1 MTQWR
6 ELPAGLRSPRIRLA
20 LTIAGILFLLLVAF
34 SVVVYLLVSRE
45 VLQDVEPFRDDPLFV
60 EAAHRQLAAYG
71 MQLVFA
77 NIVGVVLIGIASY
90 FVAQAALRPLEQAI
104 ALQRQFTNDASHD
117 LRTPLAVI
125 RMETSAALHSRTPM
139 PPDIAECL
147 RIIDEQTQRMDRLIE
162 QLLTLA
168 HVDADSALN
177 REPTD
182 LRHLVSGVVRDLRPL
197 ADAKEIALSVARSD
211 PALVLGD
218 ELKLSQLVANL
229 VDNAI
234 KYSPNSAS
242 VSVSVWQQRDAA
254 FIAVSDTG
262 EGIRAGDR
270 ENVFRRFH
278 RVDSVRS
285 PNGRGGHGLG
295 LPLCRWIARA
305 HGGDVFVDS
314 REGEGSTFT
323 VRLPALTA

>member
-1 MTQWR
+1 MT
-6 ELPAGLRSPRIRLA
+6 
-20 LTIAGILFLLLVAF
+20 LTIAGILVLLFAAF
-34 SVVVYLLVSRE
+34 SVVVYVLVSRE
-45 VLQDVEPFRDDPLFV
+45 VLQDIEPFRDDPLFV
-60 EAAHRQLAAYG
+60 EAAHRQLGAYAL
-71 MQLVFA
+71 QLLFA
-77 NIVGVVLIGIASY
+77 NLAGLVLIGVASY
-90 FVAQAALRPLEQAI
+90 FIAQAALRPLEQAI

-125 RMETSAALHSRTPM
+125 RMETSAALHSHTPM
-139 PPDIAECL
+139 PPDIAECM
-147 RIIDEQTQRMDRLIE
+147 RIIDEQAQRMDRLIE

-168 HVDADSALN
+168 HVDGDSALS

-182 LRHLVSGVVRDLRPL
+182 LRHVVNGVVRDLQPL
-197 ADAKEIALSVARSD
+197 ADAKDIALEIGRADAAV
-211 PALVLGD
+211 VWGD

-234 KYSPNSAS
+234 KYSPNTAK

-254 FIAVSDTG
+254 FVAVSDTG
-262 EGIRAGDR
+262 EGIPAPELD
-270 ENVFRRFH
+270 NVFRRFH
-278 RVDSVRS
+278 RIDSVRGT
-285 PNGRGGHGLG
+285 NGRGGHGLG

>member
-1 MTQWR
+1 M
-6 ELPAGLRSPRIRLA
+6 
-20 LTIAGILFLLLVAF
+20 LTIAGILVLLFAAF

-45 VLQDVEPFRDDPLFV
+45 VLQDIEPFRDDPLFV
-60 EAAHRQLAAYG
+60 EAAHRQLGAYAL
-71 MQLVFA
+71 QLLFA
-77 NIVGVVLIGIASY
+77 NLAGLLLIGVASY
-90 FVAQAALRPLEQAI
+90 FIAQAALRPLEQAI

-139 PPDIAECL
+139 QPDIAECL
-147 RIIDEQTQRMDRLIE
+147 RIIDEQTQRMDRLIG

-168 HVDADSALN
+168 HVDGDSVLS

-182 LRHLVSGVVRDLRPL
+182 LRYVVNGVVRDLRPL
-197 ADAKEIALSVARSD
+197 ADAKHISLEIGRADAAV
-211 PALVLGD
+211 VWGD

-234 KYSPNSAS
+234 KYSPNAAK

-254 FIAVSDTG
+254 FVAVADSG
-262 EGIRAGDR
+262 EGIPAPELDR
-270 ENVFRRFH
+270 VFRRFH

-285 PNGRGGHGLG
+285 TNGRGGHGLG

-314 REGEGSTFT
+314 REGQGSTFT